1 MANNDRSL
9 GLAMVILFLILH
21 LPAAKYGGQTIR
33 EQFIQLDPIGTA
45 LFLPG
50 VVCLLLALQWGGTVY
65 PWHNGRIIALLVLF
79 VLLIAGFI
87 SVQFWRK
94 EKATI
99 PPRIV
104 ANRSIISGMWSQFC
118 LGSSMMLMIYYIP
131 IWFQAIKDVSA
142 VKSGINVL
150 PLILGLVVASIMAGI
165 LVQKLGYYAPF
176 MIANSILMS
185 IGAGLITTWTPST
198 GHSHWIGY
206 QALYGF
212 GMGLGMQQA
221 NLAAQAV
228 LKRKD
233 IPTGVSL
240 IMFCQ
245 QLGGAI
251 FVSVGENVFTNKLV
265 QGLSSISI
273 PDFDPTSIVKIGATE
288 LRQYVPAASLPSVL
302 NAYNHAL
309 IVTYQVGLAMAALS
323 IIGSATI
330 EWKNIKPKKGEKG
343 GPPADAETA
352 QPAVRDQSGQKKEEG
367 PTLEESAYPT
377 AMMKEVEDA
386 MESSEKVDGKKSNV

>member
-1 MANNDRSL
+1 
-9 GLAMVILFLILH
+9 MVVLFLILH
-21 LPAAKYGGQTIR
+21 LPPPKNGGQTLR
-33 EQFIQLDPIGTA
+33 QQFIQLDPIGTA
-45 LFLPG
+45 LFMPG
-50 VVCLLLALQWGGTVY
+50 VICLLLALQWGGTVY
-65 PWHNGRIIALLVLF
+65 PWHNGRIIALLILF

-94 EKATI
+94 EMATV

-104 ANRSIISGMWSQFC
+104 ANRSIASGMWSQFC
-118 LGSSMMLMIYYIP
+118 VGSSMMLMIYYIP

-150 PLILGLVVASIMAGI
+150 PLILGLVVASISAGI
-165 LVQKLGYYAPF
+165 LVNRIGYYAPF
-176 MIANSILMS
+176 MILNSILMS

-198 GHSHWIGY
+198 GHSKWIGY

-212 GMGLGMQQA
+212 GLGLGMQQA
-221 NLAAQAV
+221 SLAAQAI

-233 IPTGVSL
+233 VPIGVSL

-245 QLGGAI
+245 QLGGAV

-265 QGLSSISI
+265 QGLRSI
-273 PDFDPTSIVKIGATE
+273 PNMDPSSVVKFGATE
-288 LRQYVPAASLPSVL
+288 LRQHVPAASLPLVL
-302 NAYNHAL
+302 DKYNHAL
-309 IVTYQVGLAMAALS
+309 VVTYQVGLAMAALS

-343 GPPADAETA
+343 GPPADAESGRPAIKDGSA
-352 QPAVRDQSGQKKEEG
+352 QKEEG
-367 PTLEESAYPT
+367 TTLEESAYPAAQMKGVEE
-377 AMMKEVEDA
+377 AMEPGEKEVE
-386 MESSEKVDGKKSNV
+386 KKT